1 MEKEKTH
8 VVAGAAGLIGYH
20 LAEAL
25 LKRGDTVIGVDNF
38 ITGSPQNIEDLG
50 RFKRFHFMEHDI
62 AQPLRI
68 RRPVDFVFD
77 FACPASPADF
87 ERLAPE
93 IIQAGCFGVFNLLNF
108 ASQKEA
114 IFVFSSSSEV
124 YGDSHPNEHPQRET
138 YWGNV
143 NCRGRRA
150 VYDESKRYGET
161 LLTVFH
167 RTYGVETRTVRIFNT
182 YGERMRS
189 DDGRVVSTFIVQ
201 TLRNEDITIF
211 GNGTQTRSIQHVS
224 DLVRGVLL
232 LAESDVREPINL
244 GNPIEMSILDLAQ
257 TIKRLAGSS
266 SKIVFQSPLPENDP
280 MLRCPDISRA
290 GELLGWK
297 PLISPEEGLKQTISW
312 FRKGILL

>member
-1 MEKEKTH
+1 MGKKNTH

-38 ITGSPQNIEDLG
+38 VTGSPQNIEDLR
-50 RFKRFHFMEHDI
+50 RFKRFRFMDHNI
-62 AQPLRI
+62 AQLLKI
-68 RRPVDFVFD
+68 RGPVDFVFD
-77 FACPASPADF
+77 FACPASPVDF
-87 ERLAPE
+87 ERLATE
-93 IIQAGCFGVFNLLNF
+93 IIQAGCFGVFNLLEF
-108 ASQKEA
+108 ARQKEA

-124 YGDSHPNEHPQRET
+124 YGDPRPDEHPQRET

-189 DDGRVVSTFIVQ
+189 DDGRAIPTFIVQ
-201 TLRNEDITIF
+201 ALRNEDITIF

-257 TIKRLAGSS
+257 TIKRLTDSC
-266 SKIVFQSPLPENDP
+266 SKIVFQRPLPENDP
-280 MLRCPDISRA
+280 NIRRPDISRA

-297 PLISPEEGLKQTISW
+297 PLVSPEEGLKRIINW
-312 FRKGILL
+312 FRRGVL